1 MIEHINVTEAQM
13 VQLARR
19 LAPLCSLGDI
29 ICLSGQ
35 LGAGKT
41 SFARGLLH
49 GLGWCETADVA
60 SPTYNLVIEYMPPE
74 VQMPVA
80 HIDLYRLDNAEAV
93 RSLGLEDMMEDHLLI
108 IEWPERWGAQLPQ
121 EHLQIYLDGTGAV
134 RSINLRGSASW
145 QNRLVALR
153 ESL

>member
-1 MIEHINVTEAQM
+1 MIRFADVDEAQM
-13 VQLARR
+13 TALARR
-19 LAPLCSLGDI
+19 LAQLCGPGDI

-49 GLGWCETADVA
+49 GLGWSDSAEVA

-74 VQMPVA
+74 VQLPVA
-80 HIDLYRLDNAEAV
+80 HIDLYRLDDADAV
-93 RSLGLEDMMEDHLLI
+93 RSLGLEDMIDDHILI
-108 IEWPERWGAQLPQ
+108 IEWPERWGAELPP
-121 EHLQIYLDGTGAV
+121 EHLHVALSGAGAV
-134 RSINLRGSASW
+134 RSLLLDGGALW

-153 ESL
+153 ELS